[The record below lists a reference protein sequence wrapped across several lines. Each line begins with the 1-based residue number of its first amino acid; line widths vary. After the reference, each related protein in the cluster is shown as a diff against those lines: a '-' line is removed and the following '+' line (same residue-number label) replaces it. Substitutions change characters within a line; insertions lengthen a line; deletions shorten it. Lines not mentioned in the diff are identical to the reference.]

1 MKNMWSGGAVD
12 RAVMPQGEL
21 LLLIE
26 QQKRQ
31 IKQQEKEIETQK
43 QELQKLR
50 SQLEATG
57 KRKREEQDTETL
69 VASQ

>member
-1 MKNMWSGGAVD
+1 MD
-12 RAVMPQGEL
+12 RTVMPRGEL

-26 QQKRQ
+26 QLKRQ

-57 KRKREEQDTETL
+57 KRKTE
-69 VASQ
+69 SQFCC